1 MEQFREHFQWAS
13 TECWT
18 GEANRSISL
27 WNFQGLCVKEGKY
40 QIINYK
46 SKNSMKV
53 RKVKYTVLFNI
64 PGVVSLNRTVCWHCL
79 LPSCF
84 SLTLPLPLFLSLPF
98 CFLFFPLAFS
108 LPHLPI
114 SWRQYAY
121 FCLILS
127 LVLCL
132 IALSSGH
139 WMNVLRN

>member
-1 MEQFREHFQWAS
+1 MEQFREHFQCAS

-27 WNFQGLCVKEGKY
+27 WNFQGLCVREGKY

-84 SLTLPLPLFLSLPF
+84 SLTLPLLFLSLPV
-98 CFLFFPLAFS
+98 FLFS
-108 LPHLPI
+108 L
-114 SWRQYAY
+114 
-121 FCLILS
+121 F
-127 LVLCL
+127 
-132 IALSSGH
+132 SSGFLSPPPPNFLKTICLFLLH
-139 WMNVLRN
+139 LEPSSLLDSTQ